1 LTHTVTLLADHKG
14 YTRPRVVGDEY
25 MVDASIDITSYS
37 APEQV
42 TATSLGLS
50 RINRAVI
57 TRIGGGQQQHS
68 FNLVG
73 GPDTKN
79 ILYIEVNVEDNTSG
93 KEAELSS
100 SDASLDGTPIIIRVY
115 GLI

>member
-1 LTHTVTLLADHKG
+1 LAHTVTLLADHKG
-14 YTRPRVVGDEY
+14 FTRPRVVGDEY

-37 APEQV
+37 APEEV
-42 TATSLGLS
+42 TAASLGLS

-73 GPDTKN
+73 GLDTRN
-79 ILYIEVNVEDNTSG
+79 RLYIEVNVEDNTSG
-93 KEAELSS
+93 KEAELS
-100 SDASLDGTPIIIRVY
+100 AANTSLDGTPIIVRVY

>member
-1 LTHTVTLLADHKG
+1 M
-14 YTRPRVVGDEY
+14 GDEY
-25 MVDASIDITSYS
+25 MVDASIDITTYS
-37 APEQV
+37 APEVV

-79 ILYIEVNVEDNTSG
+79 NLYLEVNVEDNTSG
-93 KEAELSS
+93 KEAEHATNDALS
-100 SDASLDGTPIIIRVY
+100 GVPVIVRVY